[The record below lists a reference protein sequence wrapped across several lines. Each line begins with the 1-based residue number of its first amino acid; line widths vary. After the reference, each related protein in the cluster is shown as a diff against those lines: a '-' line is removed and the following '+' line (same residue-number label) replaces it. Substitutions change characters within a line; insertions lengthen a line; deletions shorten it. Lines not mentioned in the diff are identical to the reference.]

1 MFADA
6 AIYIQNETY
15 ASLPGLFGKSM
26 MDGRTYQARLQFLRE
41 NPYLC
46 EDFSN
51 DTTSFVIPSGLV
63 IPTTDGNISLSPDP
77 IILLAA
83 RGQCPFQRKAS
94 VAERIHPS
102 IEFLVVYNFNLDG
115 EDTLVP
121 MYSEIGDTRLVL
133 LSITHRAGQALKQYL
148 AIQPETVWQR
158 GGPLIHFDSTPPEG
172 LLTVQDLRNML
183 LSALGLFFMLIS
195 LSGCIMIVAGTY
207 GQMAAGNSTTR
218 IVFTNNG
225 TPVVLGAG
233 RNSNMLLTVEQV
245 RHLTAM
251 VNSENS
257 HSDSNHCPGGDQGSK
272 QTDTMLHSEQ
282 SRQEEE
288 TTGETSCAVCI
299 DDLGSPS
306 DGVYIT
312 VLPCQ
317 HKFHTDCIVPWLTE
331 RQSKCPLC
339 KFDLV
344 EYVHEKEALALANRQ
359 EAEAQHGATAG
370 RPRHVSL
377 LDRFLRYRWT
387 SVLGYDDIAAH
398 ATPTAAARI
407 APSTAVRRRTDGV
420 MIIAPEEMEVELE
433 LTVQAALSSS
443 SRPNTRG
450 RRQDE
455 QPHQPEQNQQTQS
468 YERLELAN
476 ETSATESASQPTST
490 VPLRSSGGAMTTTQA
505 TTSAQ

>member
-1 MFADA
+1 
-6 AIYIQNETY
+6 
-15 ASLPGLFGKSM
+15 M

-46 EDFSN
+46 DDFSN

-148 AIQPETVWQR
+148 AIQSETVWER

-207 GQMAAGNSTTR
+207 GQMAAGNSTAR

-225 TPVVLGAG
+225 TPVVVGTG
-233 RNSNMLLTVEQV
+233 QNSNMLLTVEQV

-257 HSDSNHCPGGDQGSK
+257 SSGNSNHLTGGDQGSK
-272 QTDTMLHSEQ
+272 QSDTMLHLEQ

-288 TTGETSCAVCI
+288 PGEASCAVCI

-306 DGVYIT
+306 DGVSIT
-312 VLPCQ
+312 ILPCQ

-387 SVLGYDDIAAH
+387 SLLGHDDMTSHSA
-398 ATPTAAARI
+398 PTVAVR
-407 APSTAVRRRTDGV
+407 TVRRRTDGV
-420 MIIAPEEMEVELE
+420 MVIAPEEMEVELE
-433 LTVQAALSSS
+433 LTEQATLSSS
-443 SRPNTRG
+443 SQPNTRG

-455 QPHQPEQNQQTQS
+455 QQHQLEQNQQTPS

-476 ETSATESASQPTST
+476 ETLATQPVSQPTST
-490 VPLRSSGGAMTTTQA
+490 VPLRTSGGAMATRQA
-505 TTSAQ
+505 ATRAQ

>member
-15 ASLPGLFGKSM
+15 ASLPGLFGKAM
-26 MDGRTYQARLQFLRE
+26 MDGHVYQARLQFLRE

-46 EDFSN
+46 DDFSN
-51 DTTSFVIPSGLV
+51 DTTSFVIPRGLD

-102 IEFLVVYNFNLDG
+102 IEFLVVYNFNSEG

-121 MYSEIGDTRLVL
+121 MFSEIGDTRLVL

-148 AIQPETVWQR
+148 AIQPEIVWER

-172 LLTVQDLRNML
+172 LLTVKDLRNML

-251 VNSENS
+251 VKSENS
-257 HSDSNHCPGGDQGSK
+257 SGDSNHRPGGDQGSK
-272 QTDTMLHSEQ
+272 QSDTMLQSEQ
-282 SRQEEE
+282 SCQGEDP
-288 TTGETSCAVCI
+288 GETSCAVCI

-306 DGVYIT
+306 DGVSIT

-359 EAEAQHGATAG
+359 EAEAQHGTAAG
-370 RPRHVSL
+370 RPRHLSL

-387 SVLGYDDIAAH
+387 SVLGHDDIAAH
-398 ATPTAAARI
+398 AAPTASFI
-407 APSTAVRRRTDGV
+407 AVPSTAVRRRTDGV

-433 LTVQAALSSS
+433 LTGQATFSPTSQ
-443 SRPNTRG
+443 PNTRG
-450 RRQDE
+450 RRQGE
-455 QPHQPEQNQQTQS
+455 RQHQPEQNQQTRS

-476 ETSATESASQPTST
+476 ETSAAEPASQPTSR
-490 VPLRSSGGAMTTTQA
+490 VPLRTSGAAMATRQA
-505 TTSAQ
+505 TTRAQ